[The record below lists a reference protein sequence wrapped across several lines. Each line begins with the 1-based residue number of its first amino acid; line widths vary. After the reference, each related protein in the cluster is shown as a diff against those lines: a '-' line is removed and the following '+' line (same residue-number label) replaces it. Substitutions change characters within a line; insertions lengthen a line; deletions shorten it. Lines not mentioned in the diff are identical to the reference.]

1 MLPGLKFRWP
11 KLNLLFA
18 EEKSS
23 LLFLLRRL
31 LTMVVSLIII
41 VYIVISGEL
50 TGSGSQS
57 VTWLE
62 CFNIITQHKYLWHQV
77 WVEGKQG
84 EHQNNLSQKYSGFSK
99 CRLSTYVLHTFKI
112 YFFNIVIFC
121 DFCVPFLRQI
131 DSTAF
136 NWRFHEN
143 IFVLFLNSYRF
154 NSRHKTER

>member
-1 MLPGLKFRWP
+1 MWSFSSQVSVFWRDHNWCFMTYTSAPGSKVSLAKIESFVRWG
-11 KLNLLFA
+11 KIF
-18 EEKSS
+18 STFY
-23 LLFLLRRL
+23 FLLKRL

-112 YFFNIVIFC
+112 
-121 DFCVPFLRQI
+121 L
-131 DSTAF
+131 
-136 NWRFHEN
+136 
-143 IFVLFLNSYRF
+143 L
-154 NSRHKTER
+154 